1 MEPWSP
7 TTVWL
12 LLLTA
17 ILPHTLRGLLFL
29 NDQNFVMTI
38 NWLQVFR
45 RADATLLGSDR
56 RQLHQMRAVR

>member
-1 MEPWSP
+1 MNYVRCKGMEPWSP

-38 NWLQVFR
+38 
-45 RADATLLGSDR
+45 GK
-56 RQLHQMRAVR
+56 VRPLMA